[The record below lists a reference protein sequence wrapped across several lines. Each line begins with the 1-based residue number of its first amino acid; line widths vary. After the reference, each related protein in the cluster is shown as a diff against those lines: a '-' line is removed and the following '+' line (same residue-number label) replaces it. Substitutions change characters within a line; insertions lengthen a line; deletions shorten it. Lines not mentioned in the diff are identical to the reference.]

1 LATFEEEHTMRKW
14 DGGAR
19 IFATLLAW
27 TALALASQAQTFTT
41 LFTFNTNN
49 PFPVG
54 ALTQAR
60 DGFLYGTTSEGGAG
74 GQSGTVFKIT
84 AAGVLT
90 QVASFDLNNGAA
102 PESGLIQAT
111 DGNFYG
117 TTLLGGSANN
127 GTVFKMTPEGAITL
141 LYSFCPVGF
150 LCHDGIDPS
159 AGLVQGI
166 DGKLY
171 GGTDQFGFD
180 NCPDGDGSGCGT
192 TFSITTNGD
201 FKRLDLFKGRDG
213 ASLAASLVQSSD
225 GNFYGTTIGGG
236 ITDHGTVFKMTPS
249 GTLATLYNFC
259 SQKGCTDGA
268 DPSGGLVQ
276 GADGNFY
283 GTTQLGG
290 FASCYQNTGCGT
302 FFKITPSGVLTTLH
316 RFCGACGE
324 GAFPTAAPI
333 QATDGNFYG
342 TTTYFASGNAGV
354 LFKMTPAGA
363 LTVLHVFCLTP
374 CTDGSR
380 PISPLVQDTN
390 GDFYGTATS
399 GGALDSGTLFRL
411 SNGLAQFVRSN
422 PTMGSVGEDVMI
434 LGTDLTGASR
444 VTFNGTAADFKVVSP
459 TLISASVP
467 SGATTGTIEV
477 TLPVGTLSSNPVFTV
492 VP

>member
-1 LATFEEEHTMRKW
+1 MRKW
-14 DGGAR
+14 DGSAR
-19 IFATLLAW
+19 IFAILLAW

-90 QVASFDLNNGAA
+90 QVASFDLSDGAA

-225 GNFYGTTIGGG
+225 GNFY
-236 ITDHGTVFKMTPS
+236 
-249 GTLATLYNFC
+249 
-259 SQKGCTDGA
+259 
-268 DPSGGLVQ
+268 
-276 GADGNFY
+276 
-283 GTTQLGG
+283 
-290 FASCYQNTGCGT
+290 
-302 FFKITPSGVLTTLH
+302 
-316 RFCGACGE
+316 
-324 GAFPTAAPI
+324 
-333 QATDGNFYG
+333 
-342 TTTYFASGNAGV
+342 
-354 LFKMTPAGA
+354 
-363 LTVLHVFCLTP
+363 
-374 CTDGSR
+374 
-380 PISPLVQDTN
+380 
-390 GDFYGTATS
+390 
-399 GGALDSGTLFRL
+399 
-411 SNGLAQFVRSN
+411 
-422 PTMGSVGEDVMI
+422 
-434 LGTDLTGASR
+434 
-444 VTFNGTAADFKVVSP
+444 
-459 TLISASVP
+459 
-467 SGATTGTIEV
+467 
-477 TLPVGTLSSNPVFTV
+477 
-492 VP
+492 